1 MKLANDVIDKLYAN
15 WLFDVFWEISSP
27 FWPILWFAI
36 IQNLIRIFAN
46 QWFTVL
52 PVWIFAIFGELIVF
66 YLKKIAFNLKAI
78 ALSKNMVQMNSESA
92 STDTFEILRSM
103 KQIYY
108 ASNLLHHRFSTTLI
122 TNCLLSFIVMLTSSY
137 NVIEYISDKYV
148 VIPCWDGMDVLD
160 SFTRFLLVCHTV
172 DRIRGAVN
180 INYNVQNLGFINI
193 FYNVQ
198 AAECV
203 PVLRELR
210 DRFRCADQSSYNEC
224 IKVRK

>member
-1 MKLANDVIDKLYAN
+1 M
-15 WLFDVFWEISSP
+15 
-27 FWPILWFAI
+27 
-36 IQNLIRIFAN
+36 
-46 QWFTVL
+46 L
-52 PVWIFAIFGELIVF
+52 PVWIFAVCGELIVF
-66 YLKKIAFNLKAI
+66 YLNKIAFNLKAI
-78 ALSKNMVQMNSESA
+78 AQMKIASVRKES
-92 STDTFEILRSM
+92 TFEILRSM

-122 TNCLLSFIVMLTSSY
+122 TNGLLSFIVMLISAY
-137 NVIEYISDKYV
+137 NVIEYIGDKYIV
-148 VIPCWDGMDVLD
+148 VPCWDGMDVLD

>member
-1 MKLANDVIDKLYAN
+1 MVELATEPTIGQLYAN
-15 WLFDVFWEISSP
+15 LLFAVFWEISNP
-27 FWPILWFAI
+27 FWPIVWFAT
-36 IQNLIRIFAN
+36 IQNLIRIFGN

-52 PVWIFAIFGELIVF
+52 PVWIFAVCGELIVF
-66 YLKKIAFNLKAI
+66 YLNKIAFNLKAI
-78 ALSKNMVQMNSESA
+78 AQMKIASVSKE
-92 STDTFEILRSM
+92 TTFEILRSM

-160 SFTRFLLVCHTV
+160 SFTRFWLVCHTA

-180 INYNVQNLGFINI
+180 INYYVRNLGLINI
-193 FYNVQ
+193 FVICYYV
-198 AAECV
+198 
-203 PVLRELR
+203 
-210 DRFRCADQSSYNEC
+210 
-224 IKVRK
+224 